1 MRYFFG
7 YFLAAAGG
15 GIAFSSSASEI
26 TLKLSGSLPILLGVL
41 LAAVFIRL
49 ARGFPAIPYERV
61 SQSQAIRATSAF
73 RMLVKSYIAAFSTFL
88 LALMSNIFFHA
99 VYSDTS
105 KVAPFCYHMVPNIDK
120 FKRPHFFVVDRQIGL
135 QNFDDPSGSDRRGH
149 FDESWL
155 RCAGGRQECAKG
167 PQEATYPCNN
177 RYLKGLMMDQVRR

>member
-105 KVAPFCYHMVPNIDK
+105 KVAPFVIIWFQISINLSVLISLWLIVKSDYKISMIQADLIDEVTSTK
-120 FKRPHFFVVDRQIGL
+120 AGSDAQEVGKNVRKALKKRPTPAITDI
-135 QNFDDPSGSDRRGH
+135 
-149 FDESWL
+149 
-155 RCAGGRQECAKG
+155 
-167 PQEATYPCNN
+167 
-177 RYLKGLMMDQVRR
+177 LKD